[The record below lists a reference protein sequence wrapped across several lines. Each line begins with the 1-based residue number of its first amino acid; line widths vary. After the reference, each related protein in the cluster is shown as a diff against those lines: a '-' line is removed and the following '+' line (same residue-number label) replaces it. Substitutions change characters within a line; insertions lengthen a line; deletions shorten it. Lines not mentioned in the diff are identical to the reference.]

1 MNERLQSQAIPV
13 PTPSFAPIRGN
24 LLQRKCACGGTPGLD
39 GECAECSRKRLLG
52 LQRRS
57 ADQAKPAE
65 VPSIVYDELRSS
77 GQQRTGN
84 DEAALPSIESTSVEY
99 DFGRIPVYASVPS
112 SMQPKMKVGTPGDRY
127 EQEADHVA
135 GQAVQQRSR
144 VGGAERF
151 QSLVNGERA
160 SEPSNQI
167 DAEPGPRSSKSQI
180 EPGSNLGKPLES
192 STREEMSRTIGFDF
206 SNVRIHTDA
215 LSVYAN
221 KGLNAR
227 AFTHGSDIYFNEEE
241 YRPNTLEGRRLLAH
255 ELTHVVQQANM
266 PDGSARR
273 KMIQCTSIGEVLDE
287 FFSPFSSERLWVMND
302 NDNYTKIVR
311 TWQPVIDAVN
321 EAKAKLAANCANWQA
336 NHMTDPSWRPGMT
349 DPPVRD
355 PNADRVFVK
364 SPLGTDPDA
373 CMKAFIVYATTKF
386 SPLIFPL
393 PVPPVETFAL
403 YTCSIGSFN
412 IYATVDSIDCAA
424 QTARMNIWMY
434 NAMSK
439 KSFGKFASNPAF
451 RLSGMEKQ
459 YMWWNWSE
467 SHSWGP
473 SGTTGGGGPAGRS
486 SEGW

>member
-1 MNERLQSQAIPV
+1 MNERLQSQATPV
-13 PTPSFAPIRGN
+13 PTPSFAPIRSN
-24 LLQRKCACGGTPGLD
+24 LRQRKCACGGTPGLD

-52 LQRRS
+52 LQRCS
-57 ADQAKPAE
+57 ADQAKPSE
-65 VPSIVYDELRSS
+65 VPSIVYDEIRSS
-77 GQQRTGN
+77 GQQRTGD
-84 DEAALPSIESTSVEY
+84 DEATLASNESTGVEY
-99 DFGRIPVYASVPS
+99 HFGQVPVYASVPRS
-112 SMQPKMKVGTPGDRY
+112 IQPKMKVGTPGDRY

-135 GQAVQQRSR
+135 GQVVQQRSR

-167 DAEPGPRSSKSQI
+167 DAEPGPHVSKSQI

-192 STREEMSRTIGFDF
+192 GTREEMSRKIGFDF

-227 AFTHGSDIYFNEEE
+227 AFTHGSDIFFNQGE
-241 YRPNTLEGRRLLAH
+241 YSPNTLEGRRLLAH

-273 KMIQCTSIGEVLDE
+273 KMIQCTSIGQVLNE
-287 FFSPFSSERLWVMND
+287 FFSPFSTETLWVMNES
-302 NDNYTKIVR
+302 DNYTRIVR

-321 EAKAKLAANCANWQA
+321 KAKAKLAANCANWQA

-349 DPPVRD
+349 DPPVTD
-355 PNADRVFVK
+355 PNADRVFVE
-364 SPLGTDPDA
+364 SPPGTDPET
-373 CMKAFIVYATTKF
+373 CENAFIVYATT
-386 SPLIFPL
+386 PIQ
-393 PVPPVETFAL
+393 TFEL

-439 KSFGKFASNPAF
+439 KSFGRFASHWAF

-473 SGTTGGGGPAGRS
+473 SGTTGGGGTVGRPGS
-486 SEGW
+486 GISGSW